1 MRREPSFGSGPWSSS
16 LRILNGNENA
26 PVNLSWLRHSEK
38 PLATTPSR
46 SGLTIQSGKRVNATL
61 PASCGRSGR
70 WTAAIS

>member
-38 PLATTPSR
+38 PLATIPSK
-46 SGLTIQSGKRVNATL
+46 SGFTTHSGKRVNT
-61 PASCGRSGR
+61 
-70 WTAAIS
+70 TAPESAGVSTS